1 MRFIGLILGVL
12 LSFSSVAQIG
22 GKSTYQFLNIISSA
36 KVASLGGYAIAIPD
50 GDLEMA
56 YFNPALI
63 DSSMEQELNLNYVNY
78 FSNINYGFA
87 GYVHNTKIGF
97 LSASVK
103 YINYGKFLLAD
114 ETSAINGE
122 FSAGETALNVGWAN
136 QYKYGL
142 KYGVNLKLVMSSFY
156 DYSSVGALLDFGGT
170 WTKPEAGVM
179 VAVVVKNIGSQI
191 TTYTPDNF
199 EPMPFE
205 IQIGASKKLKHAP
218 FRFSVNFH
226 NLEVLDY
233 YYDSPNELE
242 STSLFGAD
250 VVEEEKSHIAES
262 IFRHF
267 STGTELLLSENFNL
281 RIGYNHQRRSELKLR
296 DGSKAGAVGFNFG
309 VGVKIKKFKIDY
321 GRSIYSLAGTT
332 NHLSIS
338 TNFSEFISK
347 KEKKDL
353 KEKLEEKE
361 AKKKEKAAEMAAKKV
376 KKEAKRLEK
385 RKEKAEK
392 VVE

>member
-1 MRFIGLILGVL
+1 MRFLGLIIGVL
-12 LSFSSVAQIG
+12 LSFSSIAQIG

-36 KVASLGGYAIAIPD
+36 KIASLGGYAIAIPD
-50 GDLEMA
+50 CDVEMA

-63 DSSMEQELNLNYVNY
+63 DSSLHKELNLNYVNY
-78 FSNINYGFA
+78 FSDINYGFA
-87 GYVHNTKIGF
+87 GYAHNIKIGGTI
-97 LSASVK
+97 SAAVK
-103 YINYGKFLLAD
+103 YINYGEFLLAD

-122 FSAGETALNVGWAN
+122 FSAGETSLNIGWGN
-136 QYKYGL
+136 SYKYGL
-142 KYGVNLKLVMSSFY
+142 RYGMNVKFVISNFY
-156 DYSSVGALLDFGGT
+156 DYNSAGVLLDFGGT
-170 WTKPEAGVM
+170 WSKPESGLM
-179 VAVVVKNIGSQI
+179 LAVVVKNIGSQI
-191 TTYTPDNF
+191 TTYTPNNF

-218 FRFSVNFH
+218 FRFSANFH

-233 YYDSPNELE
+233 YYDSPNQLE

-250 VVEEEKSHIAES
+250 VVEEDKSHLAES

-267 STGTELLLSENFNL
+267 TTGAELLLSQNFNF

-296 DGSKAGAVGFNFG
+296 GGSKAGAVGFNFG
-309 VGVKIKKFKIDY
+309 VGIKIKKFKIDY

-347 KEKKDL
+347 KED
-353 KEKLEEKE
+353 KELEEK
-361 AKKKEKAAEMAAKKV
+361 KRKKGKKEKI
-376 KKEAKRLEK
+376 
-385 RKEKAEK
+385 EK
-392 VVE
+392 VE